1 LLAELSTGFICQL
14 SINKP
19 LATKDSQ
26 LSKSIRALLVEH
38 SDDDAQLLV
47 QEMRQGGY
55 NIDLLRVETP
65 AGLSNALSEKT
76 WDIVLAEYKMPNFNG
91 TDALRLFKRAGL
103 DCPFVIVSGAIVR
116 RDRRGDYE
124 SRCS

>member
-1 LLAELSTGFICQL
+1 M
-14 SINKP
+14 
-19 LATKDSQ
+19 
-26 LSKSIRALLVEH
+26 SKSIRALLVEH

-91 TDALRLFKRAGL
+91 TDALR
-103 DCPFVIVSGAIVR
+103 PVSYTHLTLPTIYSV
-116 RDRRGDYE
+116 
-124 SRCS
+124 